1 MDKKEKNPRYKYSPT
16 HSEPAVC
23 CVPNYARNLP
33 YFIHQMWMKKNENI
47 VIQMFG
53 PSKLETRINQKN
65 ISVEQRTNYPF
76 SDKITVKI
84 TTEGPTKFSIFIRK
98 PEWCDSIQFSE
109 NSNLENGYYEIR
121 KIWYRN
127 DSLQI
132 HFDQKTQIKEHQ
144 SGEYYIQRGALV
156 YALEIPHEEKRVKSY
171 GKIGFY
177 DYHCYPTLNEYE
189 DLEMKKEMN
198 LQLNEM
204 DAHTLEPWY
213 HKDHYIKADFYNK
226 KKGITSIQK
235 LVPMGSTVLRKVSFN
250 ITEK

>member
-1 MDKKEKNPRYKYSPT
+1 MIPYNFQKIPIWKMDIMKYEKYGT
-16 HSEPAVC
+16 
-23 CVPNYARNLP
+23 
-33 YFIHQMWMKKNENI
+33 
-47 VIQMFG
+47 
-53 PSKLETRINQKN
+53 
-65 ISVEQRTNYPF
+65 
-76 SDKITVKI
+76 D
-84 TTEGPTKFSIFIRK
+84 
-98 PEWCDSIQFSE
+98 
-109 NSNLENGYYEIR
+109 
-121 KIWYRN
+121 

-144 SGEYYIQRGALV
+144 SGEYYIQRERIGL
-156 YALEIPHEEKRVKSY
+156 YIEIPHEEKRVKSY

-213 HKDHYIKADFYNK
+213 HKDHILKLIFII

-235 LVPMGSTVLRKVSFN
+235 LVSMGSTVLRKVSFN

>member
-1 MDKKEKNPRYKYSPT
+1 MDE
-16 HSEPAVC
+16 
-23 CVPNYARNLP
+23 
-33 YFIHQMWMKKNENI
+33 KNENI

-65 ISVEQRTNYPF
+65 ISIEQRTNYPF

-109 NSNLENGYYEIR
+109 NSNLKNGYYEIR
-121 KIWYRN
+121 KIWNQN

-156 YALEIPHEEKRVKSY
+156 YVR
-171 GKIGFY
+171 
-177 DYHCYPTLNEYE
+177 N
-189 DLEMKKEMN
+189 
-198 LQLNEM
+198 
-204 DAHTLEPWY
+204 
-213 HKDHYIKADFYNK
+213 
-226 KKGITSIQK
+226 
-235 LVPMGSTVLRKVSFN
+235 ST
-250 ITEK
+250 